1 MTKKL
6 HAKAHLIQGFQI
18 VLDNDRSHCVI
29 VDQPAD
35 RGTDV
40 GPTPLELCVMS
51 HAGCYVATCALIAK
65 KMRIPLKGL
74 EVKVEAV
81 ETEDVDTVT
90 EEAFDIT
97 IKAEAP
103 MDRIQ
108 RLHELTL
115 KDCSVGKIFEQAGV
129 KLSYNIKASKA

>member
-1 MTKKL
+1 M
-6 HAKAHLIQGFQI
+6 
-18 VLDNDRSHCVI
+18 VLDNGRSHCI
-29 VDQPAD
+29 IADQPANS
-35 RGTDV
+35 GTDV

-51 HAGCYVATCALIAK
+51 HAGCYVATCAFIAK
-65 KMRIPLKGL
+65 KMRIPLEGL

-81 ETEDVDTVT
+81 ESEDVDTVT
-90 EEAFDIT
+90 EEAFAIT
-97 IKAEAP
+97 LKAEAP

-129 KLSYNIKASKA
+129 KLSYNVKASKV

>member
-1 MTKKL
+1 LVKKL
-6 HAKAHLIQGFQI
+6 HARAHLIQGFQI
-18 VLDNDRSHCVI
+18 ALDNGRSHCVV
-29 VDQPAD
+29 VDEPLD
-35 RGTDV
+35 VGTDL

-51 HAGCYVATCALIAK
+51 HAGCYVVTCIWIAK

-81 ETEDVDTVT
+81 ESEETDTVS

-97 IKAEAP
+97 VKADAS

-115 KDCSVGKIFEQAGV
+115 KDCSVGKIFEQADV

>member
-1 MTKKL
+1 M
-6 HAKAHLIQGFQI
+6 
-18 VLDNDRSHCVI
+18 VLDNGRSHCI
-29 VDQPAD
+29 IADQPVD
-35 RGTDV
+35 SGTDV

-51 HAGCYVATCALIAK
+51 HAGCYVATCAIIAK

-74 EVKVEAV
+74 EVKVEAI
-81 ETEDVDTVT
+81 ETEEVNTIT
-90 EEAFDIT
+90 EEAFDIAL
-97 IKAEAP
+97 KAEAP

-129 KLSYNIKASKA
+129 KLSYNVKASKA

>member
-1 MTKKL
+1 LTKKL
-6 HAKAHLIQGFQI
+6 HAKAQLIQGFQM
-18 VLDNDRSHCVI
+18 VLDNGRSHCI
-29 VDQPAD
+29 IADQPANS
-35 RGTDV
+35 GTDV

-51 HAGCYVATCALIAK
+51 HAGCYVATCAIIAK

-74 EVKVEAV
+74 EVKVEAI
-81 ETEDVDTVT
+81 ETEEVNTIT

-97 IKAEAP
+97 LKAEAP

-129 KLSYNIKASKA
+129 KLSYNVKASKV

>member
-1 MTKKL
+1 LVKKL
-6 HAKAHLIQGFQI
+6 HARAHLIQGFQI
-18 VLDNDRSHCVI
+18 ALDNGRSHCVV
-29 VDQPAD
+29 VDEPPD
-35 RGTDV
+35 VGTDL

-51 HAGCYVATCALIAK
+51 HAGCYVVTCIWIAK

-81 ETEDVDTVT
+81 ESEETDTVS

-97 IKAEAP
+97 VKADAS

-115 KDCSVGKIFEQAGV
+115 KDCSVGKIVEQADV

>member
-1 MTKKL
+1 LTKKL
-6 HAKAHLIQGFQI
+6 RAKAHLIQGFQV
-18 VLDNDRSHCVI
+18 VLDNGRSHCVI
-29 VDQPAD
+29 VDQPVD

-51 HAGCYVATCALIAK
+51 HAGCYVVTCAVIAK
-65 KMRIPLKGL
+65 KMRIPLKGV
-74 EVKVEAV
+74 EVKVEAI
-81 ETEDVDTVT
+81 ETEEANTIT
-90 EEAFDIT
+90 EEAFDVA

-115 KDCSVGKIFEQAGV
+115 KSCSVGKIFEQAGV
-129 KLSYNIKASKA
+129 KLGYNVKALRV

>member
-1 MTKKL
+1 M
-6 HAKAHLIQGFQI
+6 
-18 VLDNDRSHCVI
+18 VLDNGRSHCI
-29 VDQPAD
+29 IADQPANS
-35 RGTDV
+35 GTDV

-51 HAGCYVATCALIAK
+51 HAGCYVATCAFIAK
-65 KMRIPLKGL
+65 KMRIPLEGL

-81 ETEDVDTVT
+81 ESEDVDTVT
-90 EEAFDIT
+90 EEAFAIT
-97 IKAEAP
+97 LEAEAP

-129 KLSYNIKASKA
+129 KLSYNVKASKV

>member
-1 MTKKL
+1 LTKKL
-6 HAKAHLIQGFQI
+6 RAKARLIQGYQI
-18 VLDNDRSHCVI
+18 VLDNGRSHCVI

-35 RGTDV
+35 GGTDV

-51 HAGCYVATCALIAK
+51 HAGCYVVTCALIAK

-81 ETEDVDTVT
+81 ETEEAETVT

-97 IKAEAP
+97 LKAEAP
-103 MDRIQ
+103 LDRIR

-115 KDCSVGKIFEQAGV
+115 KSCSVGKIFEQASV
-129 KLSYNIKASKA
+129 KLSYNVKGSRV

>member
-1 MTKKL
+1 M
-6 HAKAHLIQGFQI
+6 
-18 VLDNDRSHCVI
+18 VLDNGRSHCI
-29 VDQPAD
+29 IADQPANS
-35 RGTDV
+35 GTDV

-51 HAGCYVATCALIAK
+51 HAGCYVATCAIIAK

-74 EVKVEAV
+74 EVKVEAI
-81 ETEDVDTVT
+81 ETEEVNTIT

-129 KLSYNIKASKA
+129 KLSYNVKASKA